1 MRRFIL
7 MVAAVVLCVSTAIAQ
22 VSVERPYAVG
32 ADISW
37 LQAQEDHG
45 VVFSDGGVQG
55 DSIEI
60 LRDNG
65 FNYIR
70 LRIFVNPRS
79 ELGYSQRDGYCD
91 LEHTLQMAR
100 RVKDAGIYLLLD
112 FHYSDNWADP
122 QKQIMPQAWQT
133 YSYDEVCAAVYDHT
147 KEVLQALAAQGTSPD
162 MVQVGNEVSNGMLWP
177 YGSVRHSFEGLCGL
191 LKEGVRATR
200 EFAPGAELMMHV
212 ALGGQAEESERFFDA
227 MAQYGVEYDII
238 GQSYYP
244 EWHGTLEELEA
255 NANALVVK
263 YRKPLIVVEYRDHY
277 VDIERIVR
285 SLPDG
290 MGHGTFIW
298 EATSPQWGGLFDEN
312 GAATEAMDRYNN
324 IVK

>member
-1 MRRFIL
+1 MKRLVFTLIML
-7 MVAAVVLCVSTAIAQ
+7 LSLTSLSAQIAI
-22 VSVERPYAVG
+22 ERPYAVG

-37 LQAQEDHG
+37 LQWQEDMG
-45 VVFSDGGVQG
+45 IRFSDGGVEG
-55 DSIEI
+55 DALAI

-70 LRIFVNPRS
+70 LRLFVNPKS

-91 LEHTLQMAR
+91 LEHTVAMAKR
-100 RVKDAGIYLLLD
+100 IKEAGMYFLLD

-133 YSYDEVCAAVYDHT
+133 FSYEEVCNALYEHT
-147 KEVLQALAAQGTSPD
+147 KETLLALKREGIVPD

-191 LKEGVRATR
+191 LREGVRAVK
-200 EFAPGAELMMHV
+200 EYAPEAEVMLHV
-212 ALGGQAEESERFFDA
+212 ALGGQAEESQRFFNA
-227 MAQYGVEYDII
+227 MNEYDVEYDII

-255 NANALVVK
+255 NTVDLVQR
-263 YRKPLIVVEYRDHY
+263 YNKPLIVVEYRDHY
-277 VDIERIVR
+277 LDIERIVR
-285 SLPDG
+285 SLPNG
-290 MGHGTFIW
+290 LGRGTFIW
-298 EATSPQWGGLFDEN
+298 EATSPQWGKLFDEN
-312 GAATEAMDRYNN
+312 GAATPALDNYNH
-324 IVK
+324 

>member
-1 MRRFIL
+1 MKRVVCMAIALVMF
-7 MVAAVVLCVSTAIAQ
+7 VAAEAQ
-22 VSVERPYAVG
+22 VTIEKPYAVG

-37 LQAQEDHG
+37 LQSQEDDG
-45 VVFSDGGVQG
+45 TVFSDGGVEG
-55 DSIEI
+55 DAMEI

-70 LRIFVNPRS
+70 LRLFVNPRS
-79 ELGYSQRDGYCD
+79 ELGYSRREGYCD
-91 LEHTLQMAR
+91 LEHTLTMAKR
-100 RVKDAGIYLLLD
+100 IKDAGMYFLLD

-133 YSYDEVCAAVYDHT
+133 FSYDEVCAAVYEHI
-147 KEVLQALAAQGTSPD
+147 KEVLVALESQGTAPD

-191 LKEGVRATR
+191 LKEGVRAVR
-200 EFAPGAELMMHV
+200 EYAPSAEVMLHV

-227 MAQYGVEYDII
+227 MAEYGVEYDII

-244 EWHGTLEELEA
+244 EWHGTLEELEV
-255 NANALVVK
+255 NTNALVRK
-263 YRKPLIVVEYRDHY
+263 YNKPLIVVEYRDHY
-277 VDIERIVR
+277 LDIERIVS

-290 MGHGTFIW
+290 LGRGTFIW
-298 EATSPQWGGLFDEN
+298 EATSPHWGKLFDET
-312 GAATEAMDRYNN
+312 GAATPALDAYNR
-324 IVK
+324 

>member
-1 MRRFIL
+1 MKRVFCLIL
-7 MVAAVVLCVSTAIAQ
+7 ALATLGGASAQIAI
-22 VSVERPYAVG
+22 EKPYAVG

-37 LQAQEDHG
+37 LQWQEETG
-45 VVFSDGGVQG
+45 VKFSDGGVEG
-55 DSIEI
+55 DALDI

-70 LRIFVNPRS
+70 LRLFVNPKS

-91 LEHTLQMAR
+91 LEHTLAMAKR
-100 RVKDAGIYLLLD
+100 IKEAGMMFLLD

-133 YSYDEVCAAVYDHT
+133 YSYDEVRDAVYEHT
-147 KEVLQALAAQGTSPD
+147 KEVLLALEAQGTMPK

-191 LKEGVRATR
+191 LKEGVRAVR
-200 EFAPGAELMMHV
+200 EYAPDAEVMLHV
-212 ALGGQAEESERFFDA
+212 ALGGQAEESVRFFDA
-227 MAQYGVEYDII
+227 MDEYGVEYDII

-255 NANALVVK
+255 NTNALVLK
-263 YRKPLIVVEYRDHY
+263 YNKPLIVVEYRDHY
-277 VDIERIVR
+277 LDIERIVS
-285 SLPDG
+285 SLPNG
-290 MGHGTFIW
+290 LGRGTFIW
-298 EATSPQWGGLFDEN
+298 EATSPHWGKLFDET
-312 GAATEAMDRYNN
+312 GATTPALDNYNR
-324 IVK
+324 

>member
-1 MRRFIL
+1 MKRLVFTLIML
-7 MVAAVVLCVSTAIAQ
+7 LSLTNISAQ
-22 VSVERPYAVG
+22 VAIEKPYAVG

-37 LQAQEDHG
+37 LQWQEDMG
-45 VVFSDGGVQG
+45 IRFSDGGVEG
-55 DSIEI
+55 DALAI

-70 LRIFVNPRS
+70 LRLFVNPKS

-91 LEHTLQMAR
+91 LEHTVAMAKR
-100 RVKDAGIYLLLD
+100 IKEAGMYFLLD

-133 YSYDEVCAAVYDHT
+133 FSYEEVCNALYEHT
-147 KEVLQALAAQGTSPD
+147 KETLLALKREGIVPD

-191 LKEGVRATR
+191 LREGVRAVR
-200 EFAPGAELMMHV
+200 EYAPEAEVMLHV
-212 ALGGQAEESERFFDA
+212 ALGGQAEESQRFFDA
-227 MAQYGVEYDII
+227 MNEYDVEYDII

-255 NANALVVK
+255 NTVDLVQR
-263 YRKPLIVVEYRDHY
+263 YNKPLIVVEYRDHY
-277 VDIERIVR
+277 LDIERIVR
-285 SLPDG
+285 SLPNG
-290 MGHGTFIW
+290 LGRGTFIW
-298 EATSPQWGGLFDEN
+298 EATSPQWGKLFDEN
-312 GAATEAMDRYNN
+312 GAATPALDNYNH
-324 IVK
+324 

>member
-1 MRRFIL
+1 MKRLVFTLIML
-7 MVAAVVLCVSTAIAQ
+7 LSLTSLSAQIAI
-22 VSVERPYAVG
+22 EKPYAVG

-37 LQAQEDHG
+37 LQWQEDMG
-45 VVFSDGGVQG
+45 IRFSDGGVEG
-55 DSIEI
+55 DALAI

-70 LRIFVNPRS
+70 LRLFVNPKS

-91 LEHTLQMAR
+91 LEHTVAMAKR
-100 RVKDAGIYLLLD
+100 IKEAGMYFLLD

-133 YSYDEVCAAVYDHT
+133 FSYEEVCNALYEHT
-147 KEVLQALAAQGTSPD
+147 KETLLALKREGIVPD

-191 LKEGVRATR
+191 LREGVRAVR
-200 EFAPGAELMMHV
+200 EYAPEAEVMLHV
-212 ALGGQAEESERFFDA
+212 ALGGQAEESQRFFDA
-227 MAQYGVEYDII
+227 MNEYDVEYDII

-255 NANALVVK
+255 NTRDLVQR
-263 YRKPLIVVEYRDHY
+263 YNKPLIVVEYRDHY
-277 VDIERIVR
+277 LDIERIVR
-285 SLPDG
+285 SLPNG
-290 MGHGTFIW
+290 LGRGTFIW
-298 EATSPQWGGLFDEN
+298 EATSPQWGKLFDEN
-312 GAATEAMDRYNN
+312 GAATPALDNYNH
-324 IVK
+324 

>member
-1 MRRFIL
+1 MKRLIL
-7 MVAAVVLCVSTAIAQ
+7 IAICFAAIGSISAQ
-22 VSVERPYAVG
+22 VTIEKPYATG

-37 LQAQEDHG
+37 LQSQEDEG
-45 VVFSDGGVQG
+45 IRFSDEGVEG
-55 DSIEI
+55 DALAI

-70 LRIFVNPRS
+70 LRLFVDPKS
-79 ELGYSQRDGYCD
+79 ELGYSRRDGYCD
-91 LEHTLQMAR
+91 LEHTLQMAKR
-100 RVKDAGIYLLLD
+100 IKEAGMYFLLD

-133 YSYDEVCAAVYDHT
+133 YSYDEVCHAVYEHT
-147 KEVLQALAAQGTSPD
+147 REVLEALNAQHTTPD

-200 EFAPGAELMMHV
+200 ECCPDAEIMLHV

-227 MAQYGVEYDII
+227 MAEYGVEYDII

-255 NANALVVK
+255 NANALVAK
-263 YRKPLIVVEYRDHY
+263 YKKPLIVVEYRDHY
-277 VDIERIVR
+277 LAIERIVR
-285 SLPDG
+285 SLPDNLG
-290 MGHGTFIW
+290 RGTFIW
-298 EATSPQWGGLFDEN
+298 EATSPQWGKLFDKE
-312 GAATEAMDRYNN
+312 GAATPALDDYNR
-324 IVK
+324 

>member
-1 MRRFIL
+1 MRSIAL
-7 MVAAVVLCVSTAIAQ
+7 WLVAIFSLSMAMAQGST
-22 VSVERPYAVG
+22 ERPYAVG

-37 LQAQEDHG
+37 LQWQEDMG
-45 VVFSDGGVQG
+45 VEFSDGGIKG
-55 DSIEI
+55 DALDI

-70 LRIFVNPRS
+70 LRLFVNPRS

-91 LEHTLQMAR
+91 LEHTLAMAKR
-100 RVKDAGIYLLLD
+100 IKEAGMYFLLD

-133 YSYDEVCAAVYDHT
+133 FSYDEVCAEVYNHT
-147 KEVLQALAAQGTSPD
+147 KTTLEALVAQGTAPD

-177 YGSVRHSFEGLCGL
+177 YGSVRHSFSGLCGL
-191 LKEGVRATR
+191 LKEGVRAAR
-200 EFAPGAELMMHV
+200 ECAPDAEIMIHV

-227 MAQYGVEYDII
+227 MAKYGVDYDLI

-255 NANALVVK
+255 NLNMLVK
-263 YRKPLIVVEYRDHY
+263 RYHKPIIVVEYRDFY
-277 VDIERIVR
+277 LDIERIVR
-285 SLPDG
+285 SIPDNLG
-290 MGHGTFIW
+290 RGTFIW
-298 EATSPQWGGLFDEN
+298 EATSPQWGKLFDES
-312 GAATEAMDRYNN
+312 GAATPALDNYNR
-324 IVK
+324 